1 MDNKIMSKYRSEVI
15 ERTINIEWMLNVIIT
30 QHYFGRLLY
39 SFVLEVLY
47 NEYFSFAL
55 KHRIF
60 KKIVKNLDNKKLQYL
75 NRVNTIRDYF
85 AHCSQK
91 IVEIRKGDVKMKAI
105 DPKDL
110 SKELDFEA
118 LYKECKRIID
128 PLEKYLESIFPQ
140 KGVIQKKIKI

>member
-60 KKIVKNLDNKKLQYL
+60 KKIVKNLDNKS
-75 NRVNTIRDYF
+75 
-85 AHCSQK
+85 CK
-91 IVEIRKGDVKMKAI
+91 ILIE
-105 DPKDL
+105 
-110 SKELDFEA
+110 
-118 LYKECKRIID
+118 
-128 PLEKYLESIFPQ
+128 
-140 KGVIQKKIKI
+140 